1 MKREKYT
8 YCANDIFGC
17 VNTYYYNC
25 LTCNNLEQI
34 HRCTECR
41 EGYKINIFGSCQ
53 KID

>member
-1 MKREKYT
+1 MKREKFT

-34 HRCTECR
+34 HICTECR